1 MGRLL
6 TLAEVAER
14 TRIPV
19 ATLRYLRSR
28 GEGPPMFKLARRVVA
43 REEDVE
49 NWIDE
54 RFAEQA

>member
-19 ATLRYLRSR
+19 ATLRYLRGR

-49 NWIDE
+49 CWIDE
-54 RFAEQA
+54 RYAEQH